1 VVQLGRASDS
11 DAVWKQKYYDRLEQ
25 YEADEVHW
33 QQTEQSLR
41 RALSRV
47 SLAAEGLNPQLD
59 NELEKVRNAIRCS
72 IDAGTLASQLES
84 LSAVLTELDTEPAAS
99 RHLNASQVLATVLDK
114 IAWPRAVKRRAR
126 ALRRKFHKIEYQS
139 ELVPLLDDVVQL
151 VHEAFGH
158 SDVDN
163 APAPSLLKRLAGAS
177 GNSSGAVD
185 EEPAIE
191 GAVAESLDLA
201 RSVLEYIIDALRQ
214 REHVDLTELDDAEG
228 RLTTASQERDLLR
241 VADRIMDVLR
251 HDAVLPRHNIDAGD
265 QAVQGENA
273 VNEVLIQLLE
283 RLSLPAELEGQVESL
298 KDKLGAPLED
308 SEWAGVLATICEL
321 ITEMR
326 RNVQREKKD
335 LETFLSQLT
344 DRLFELDE
352 NVQNAEFDRDE
363 SHRRGQQLGET
374 VSEHVSGI
382 ETSVREFADLD
393 QLKQSVQQQLDQI
406 RHHMEAHL
414 QAEEVRNREAGE
426 KMKALTERLHGL
438 EEEANT
444 LRNRVRE
451 QRNQALRDPLTGINN
466 RLAFDERLENEY
478 ARWRRFGND
487 LTLMV
492 WDVDNFKSINDG
504 FGHKTG
510 DKVLIVIAQ
519 LLASQIRETDFIA
532 RYGGEEF
539 VVIAPGSGS
548 EASLNLA
555 EKLRASVEE
564 RKFTYLDSPVPVT
577 VSCGIAEF
585 KDGLNAEQ
593 VFEKADQAL
602 YHAKRNGRNRCEV
615 AD

>member
-1 VVQLGRASDS
+1 
-11 DAVWKQKYYDRLEQ
+11 
-25 YEADEVHW
+25 
-33 QQTEQSLR
+33 
-41 RALSRV
+41 
-47 SLAAEGLNPQLD
+47 
-59 NELEKVRNAIRCS
+59 
-72 IDAGTLASQLES
+72 
-84 LSAVLTELDTEPAAS
+84 
-99 RHLNASQVLATVLDK
+99 
-114 IAWPRAVKRRAR
+114 
-126 ALRRKFHKIEYQS
+126 
-139 ELVPLLDDVVQL
+139 
-151 VHEAFGH
+151 
-158 SDVDN
+158 
-163 APAPSLLKRLAGAS
+163 
-177 GNSSGAVD
+177 
-185 EEPAIE
+185 
-191 GAVAESLDLA
+191 
-201 RSVLEYIIDALRQ
+201 
-214 REHVDLTELDDAEG
+214 
-228 RLTTASQERDLLR
+228 
-241 VADRIMDVLR
+241 
-251 HDAVLPRHNIDAGD
+251 
-265 QAVQGENA
+265 
-273 VNEVLIQLLE
+273 
-283 RLSLPAELEGQVESL
+283 
-298 KDKLGAPLED
+298 
-308 SEWAGVLATICEL
+308 
-321 ITEMR
+321 
-326 RNVQREKKD
+326 
-335 LETFLSQLT
+335 
-344 DRLFELDE
+344 
-352 NVQNAEFDRDE
+352 
-363 SHRRGQQLGET
+363 
-374 VSEHVSGI
+374 
-382 ETSVREFADLD
+382 
-393 QLKQSVQQQLDQI
+393 
-406 RHHMEAHL
+406 MEAHL